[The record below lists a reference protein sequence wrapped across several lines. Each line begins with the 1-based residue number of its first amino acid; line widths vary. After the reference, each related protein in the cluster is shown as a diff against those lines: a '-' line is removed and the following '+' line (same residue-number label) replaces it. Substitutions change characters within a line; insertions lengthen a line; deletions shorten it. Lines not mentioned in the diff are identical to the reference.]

1 MKYYIL
7 DKIPQTMGN
16 WEGIFRYGFAP
27 YDDFNNE
34 HSIRLDLALRNPTH
48 IFRNYIKRLTSQL
61 TQVYR

>member
-7 DKIPQTMGN
+7 DKISQTMGS

-34 HSIRLDLALRNPTH
+34 HSIYIERITLYARRAHSLAVRCLVAYLPIEHN
-48 IFRNYIKRLTSQL
+48 
-61 TQVYR
+61 